1 MVVLTLSRGHDN
13 VQGATDLII
22 LSHTLPGYY
31 GLSKGAWVIGLA
43 FGVKISIG
51 CLINLLLSKEQMV
64 RTKT

>member
-1 MVVLTLSRGHDN
+1 MVCPR
-13 VQGATDLII
+13 A
-22 LSHTLPGYY
+22 PG
-31 GLSKGAWVIGLA
+31 VIGLA